1 MKDLKQIALTE
12 LENDKLYL
20 LALTDIDTAIPD
32 LKVATGAAI
41 KEFVLDANVDRF
53 DEDDEDAITDEQK
66 LQLIEEDWES
76 DIAVSAFILP

>member
-32 LKVATGAAI
+32 LKVATGAVI

>member
-20 LALTDIDTAIPD
+20 LALTDVDTAIPD

-76 DIAVSAFILP
+76 DIAVSTFILP